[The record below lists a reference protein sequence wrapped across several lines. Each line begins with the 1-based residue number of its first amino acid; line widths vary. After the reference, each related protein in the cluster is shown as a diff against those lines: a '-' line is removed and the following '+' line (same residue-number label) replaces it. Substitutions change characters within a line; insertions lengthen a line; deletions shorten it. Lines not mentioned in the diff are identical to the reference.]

1 MSEEMPS
8 WRSLASAAS
17 RSIKGYVA
25 QQRDPRKVG
34 YTDRNLN
41 APPLDS
47 NSSQPPGPSF
57 RQAWSQWAGQK
68 LRSLGQNDEGSPNGI
83 EKLALFPGW
92 AARKYRTVDVTSEGK
107 FSKLTFPPLNCKVGS
122 RKKLPYLEAI
132 KNPQ

>member
-25 QQRDPRKVG
+25 QRDPRKAG
-34 YTDRNLN
+34 YADRN
-41 APPLDS
+41 AGFDS
-47 NSSQPPGPSF
+47 NSSPSSSQSPGPGF

-92 AARKYRTVDVTSEGK
+92 AARKYRTVDVTSEGE
-107 FSKLTFPPLNCKVGS
+107 SIFP
-122 RKKLPYLEAI
+122 
-132 KNPQ
+132 

>member
-1 MSEEMPS
+1 M
-8 WRSLASAAS
+8 ASAAS

-41 APPLDS
+41 APLDS

-107 FSKLTFPPLNCKVGS
+107 FQVDISPP
-122 RKKLPYLEAI
+122 
-132 KNPQ
+132 